1 VLFLAGATECG
12 GWQAPLY
19 LLMLALV
26 ALPGVP
32 LLVFCARQ
40 LPEHWWLAQKAAAA
54 SYPAHPTAQALR
66 AALTKAFAEEYWHWP
81 ALLALQR
88 LLMVATPIFISDTLK
103 SSIALAFV
111 AFFMQNL
118 QLSFAPYA
126 NADVNKLQKLASDC
140 LLALAVLIVPQVRS
154 A

>member
-1 VLFLAGATECG
+1 MRFPV
-12 GWQAPLY
+12 
-19 LLMLALV
+19 
-26 ALPGVP
+26 
-32 LLVFCARQ
+32 
-40 LPEHWWLAQKAAAA
+40 
-54 SYPAHPTAQALR
+54 HPTAQALR
-66 AALTKAFAEEYWHWP
+66 SSLTKAFAPNNWHWP

-88 LLMVATPIFISDTLK
+88 FAMVATPIFISDTLK